1 MSKPTKRKSDS
12 PGPGKVHVYN
22 SLSRVIHCQIAVE
35 QLIDKARRPHRSVR
49 FLPGNNTV
57 EKSDWSDCLQNAA
70 FKVYLEQGSYPE
82 GGGKFRGVTPL
93 IEGKFDKNQEA
104 EEAAL
109 MKRVEAERARLST
122 DGA

>member
-12 PGPGKVHVYN
+12 PGPGKLHVYN

-35 QLIDKARRPHRSVR
+35 QMGDKARRPHRTVS
-49 FLPGNNTV
+49 FLPGNNAV
-57 EKSDWSDCLQNAA
+57 SESDWDDCLKNEA
-70 FKVYLEQGSYPE
+70 FKVYLEQGTYPE
-82 GGGKFRGVTPL
+82 GGGKFRDLTPL
-93 IEGKFDKNQEA
+93 IEGKFDKNQKA

-122 DGA
+122 NGA